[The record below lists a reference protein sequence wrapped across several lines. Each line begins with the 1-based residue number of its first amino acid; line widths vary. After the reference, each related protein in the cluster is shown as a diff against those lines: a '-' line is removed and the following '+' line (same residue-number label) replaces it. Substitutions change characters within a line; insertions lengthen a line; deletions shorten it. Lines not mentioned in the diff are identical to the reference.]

1 MEPSKGEFN
10 LLPFRTVAVAW
21 KGLENVHYSRFPGL
35 TDASISHFCIDS
47 KRKLFDCGVWG
58 MVWKFGSTHR
68 FGDSRDPLLFAKY
81 LKGRIS
87 MGRKWSTKD
96 RNQVISGLVVAG
108 VLILFAL
115 FFATPIQRWMALG
128 FALLFGAGSIGYTL
142 PLLGFLPEREL
153 ARRISPPPAMPAVKL
168 SGPVIT
174 SVKGLGEMRR
184 YPDIP
189 DWLCSEPV
197 KVEVFEGKLVPFIIE
212 EVDLVSSREL
222 IESAVANF
230 LGLNAGQREGIT
242 ALAYKNYQ
250 ASDPPPP
257 EVKDPSEIWRYIYPS
272 EVFVKQGPE
281 DKNFYI
287 VVSGDCEWEIEH
299 GLEMVFKYG
308 DQIVSVGQAGDW

>member
-1 MEPSKGEFN
+1 
-10 LLPFRTVAVAW
+10 
-21 KGLENVHYSRFPGL
+21 
-35 TDASISHFCIDS
+35 
-47 KRKLFDCGVWG
+47 
-58 MVWKFGSTHR
+58 
-68 FGDSRDPLLFAKY
+68 
-81 LKGRIS
+81 

-108 VLILFAL
+108 ILILFAL

-142 PLLGFLPEREL
+142 PLLGFLPEREPT
-153 ARRISPPPAMPAVKL
+153 RRIGPSSAMPAVKL

-230 LGLNAGQREGIT
+230 LGLNAGRREGIT

-250 ASDPPPP
+250 ASDPPPL
-257 EVKDPSEIWRYIYPS
+257 EVKDPSEIWRYIYPR